1 MFWIHKQSPWEINCI
16 RGLIYF
22 YSLRLFSSWNLAA
35 CYIYLSEG
43 HDING
48 EMHVYLNW
56 CYGFSHSVFYMYIV
70 SSIYIPCA
78 ACRYILS
85 RITRTR
91 KKNLFPFSFF
101 LAFLFFFVSIC
112 WRKGVV
118 MYVSSTP
125 TSAHN
130 AWSRV
135 CVHVYMSLSV
145 LLIRL
150 YSLRL
155 WPRTTRLKFNY
166 IVSLF

>member
-1 MFWIHKQSPWEINCI
+1 
-16 RGLIYF
+16 
-22 YSLRLFSSWNLAA
+22 
-35 CYIYLSEG
+35 
-43 HDING
+43 
-48 EMHVYLNW
+48 
-56 CYGFSHSVFYMYIV
+56 
-70 SSIYIPCA
+70 
-78 ACRYILS
+78 
-85 RITRTR
+85 
-91 KKNLFPFSFF
+91 
-101 LAFLFFFVSIC
+101 
-112 WRKGVV
+112 V